1 MTTETRSALRAVRRL
16 GLWWVVGVIAGA
28 GLLVVGLGQ
37 VRPGG
42 YLLATAC
49 AVGGLLRAIRP
60 LGRAGG
66 LAVRRRSVAV
76 VCWLGLGATVAVAFA
91 LVRL

>member
-1 MTTETRSALRAVRRL
+1 M
-16 GLWWVVGVIAGA
+16 
-28 GLLVVGLGQ
+28 
-37 VRPGG
+37 
-42 YLLATAC
+42 
-49 AVGGLLRAIRP
+49 RAIRP

-66 LAVRRRSVAV
+66 LAVRRRSVDV

>member
-37 VRPGG
+37 VRPGLPSG
-42 YLLATAC
+42 HGLC
-49 AVGGLLRAIRP
+49 CRGLLRAIRP

-66 LAVRRRSVAV
+66 LAVRRRSVDV

>member
-1 MTTETRSALRAVRRL
+1 MSIEPRSAPRAARRL
-16 GLWWVVGVIAGA
+16 GLWWVVAIIAGV
-28 GLLVVGLGQ
+28 GLLVAGFGQ

-42 YLLATAC
+42 YLLAAAC

-66 LAVRRRSVAV
+66 LAVRRRSVDV
-76 VCWLGLGATVAVAFA
+76 VCWLGLGATVAVAFT